1 MKKLF
6 VFITVREQS
15 SRLHN
20 KCFKPLGKKNSVIDW
35 VHSRLTSSEA
45 FTPVI
50 CTGDSNKNK
59 NIIEYALENNIQYF
73 CGPENNKIK
82 RWFECAQHF
91 NVKEFH
97 ALDCDDPFFD
107 PLRIIESMSLLGDS
121 NAEIVL
127 PSDYSDNGAAT
138 EGFSIKTASLN
149 FSSNLDDSADTEMCY
164 SYFKDKLNSLTLHN
178 PLYEGKGIR
187 LTLDYEEDYIFLNDL
202 ANLYEVDTKRSSIED
217 YINKNFK
224 ETPNYSYNA
233 LWKSNQNNLT
243 EETYENFSRTK

>member
-1 MKKLF
+1 MNMTKLH
-6 VFITVREQS
+6 VFITVRERS
-15 SRLHN
+15 SRLPN
-20 KCFKPLGKKNSVIDW
+20 KCFKPLGKKNSVLDW
-35 VHSRLTSSEA
+35 VHSRLTSLDA

-73 CGPENNKIK
+73 SGPEDNKIK
-82 RWFECAQHF
+82 RWFECAKYF

-107 PLRIIESMSLLGDS
+107 PLRIIESMSLLNDS

-138 EGFSIKTASLN
+138 EGYSIKTESLN
-149 FSSNLDDSADTEMCY
+149 FSSHLEDSADTEMCY

-178 PLYEGKGIR
+178 PLYEGKNLR

-202 ANLYEVDTKRSSIED
+202 ANLYDIDTKRSDIEN
-217 YINKNFK
+217 YIKNNFK
-224 ETPNYSYNA
+224 ETPNFSCNA
-233 LWKSNQNNLT
+233 LWKSNQISIT
-243 EETYENFSRTK
+243 KETYENFS